1 VRVPTESL
9 LFRAIVLATI
19 FIVATLFV
27 TKESFPGKPTEID
40 SPHTEQHTNNVE
52 SEKAVFGV
60 GAEGWTAIFTGALFV
75 STTALFLITV
85 GLFKAAVKGSKDAEQ
100 LFIADQRPWLSVK
113 VEKGK
118 HRAIFHDDG
127 SISMYLKVFVK
138 NIGKTPAF
146 HAGNGC
152 MHYIGYEGAEDQFCA
167 FRSFLESQSY
177 SHGKTIFPG
186 DTDDWDW
193 NVTFSKAEIIQSQ
206 SIIEGCPMQFVII
219 GYQYKSGLTDEP
231 LETVRMYLIGVGE
244 TEIALPAKGSKL
256 VYGDSIAMRLWKE
269 LVS

>member
-1 VRVPTESL
+1 VPTESL
-9 LFRAIVLATI
+9 LFRALVLATL
-19 FIVATLFV
+19 FIVAALFTV
-27 TKESFPGKPTEID
+27 KESVPSKPTKID
-40 SPHTEQHTNNVE
+40 RPQAEQNTNNVE
-52 SEKAVFGV
+52 TEKTVFGI

-75 STTALFLITV
+75 STTALFIVTI
-85 GLFKAAVKGSKDAEQ
+85 GLLRAAIQATGGSER

-118 HRAIFHDDG
+118 RSAVFHDDG

-146 HAGNGC
+146 YAGNGSAT
-152 MHYIGYEGAEDQFCA
+152 HIGYDGAEEQFDG
-167 FRSFLESQSY
+167 FRRFLEAQSY

-186 DTDDWDW
+186 ESDDWDW
-193 NVTFSKAEIIQSQ
+193 NVSFSKAEIDQSQ
-206 SIIEGCPMQFVII
+206 SISEGCPMQFILI
-219 GYQYKSGLTDEP
+219 GYQYKSGLANDA

-244 TEIALPAKGSKL
+244 TEIALPKMGDKL
-256 VYGDSIAMRLWKE
+256 IYGNGIAIRLWKE